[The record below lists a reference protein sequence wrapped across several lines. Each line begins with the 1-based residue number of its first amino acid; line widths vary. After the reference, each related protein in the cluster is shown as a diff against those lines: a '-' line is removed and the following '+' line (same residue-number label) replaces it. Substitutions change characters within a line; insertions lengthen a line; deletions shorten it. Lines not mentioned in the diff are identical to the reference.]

1 MKNEMNNADFLANV
15 PLFSLMKRNDLERIA
30 KSARRHSFGKGDII
44 IHEGDPDRRLFVILS
59 GRVEVIKNLGGKKET
74 RLGTFGPLSYF
85 GEMALID
92 DLVRSA
98 SVVAGEETQVLSL
111 NQLNLRREIENYPLI
126 SIELLQMLSR
136 RIRAIEKTLINA
148 LGTVLP
154 ICANC
159 KKIRDKNGLW
169 IPMEVYIS
177 DRSETE
183 FSHSICP
190 ECLEKLY
197 PDLDTS
203 DRTFRQ

>member
-1 MKNEMNNADFLANV
+1 MKRNMNNADFLANV
-15 PLFSLMKRNDLERIA
+15 PLFSLMKRDDMERIA
-30 KSARRHSFGKGDII
+30 QSARRHSFDKGDVI
-44 IHEGDPDRRLFVILS
+44 IHEGEQDNRLFVIIR
-59 GRVEVIKNLGGKKET
+59 GRVDVIKNLASKKET
-74 RLGTFGPLSYF
+74 LLGTFGPLSYF

-98 SVVAGEETQVLSL
+98 SVVATKETEVLSL

-136 RIRAIEKTLINA
+136 RIRAIEKTLISA

-159 KKIRDKNGLW
+159 KRIRDKNGLW
-169 IPMEVYIS
+169 VPMEVYIS

-190 ECLEKLY
+190 ECLKKLY

-203 DRTFRQ
+203 DRTIRQ

>member
-1 MKNEMNNADFLANV
+1 MNDADFLANV
-15 PLFSLMKRNDLERIA
+15 SLFSLMKRNDLERIA
-30 KSARRHSFGKGDII
+30 TLAQRHSFGKGDII
-44 IHEGDPDRRLFVILS
+44 IHEGDRDRRLFVIL
-59 GRVEVIKNLGGKKET
+59 GGKVEVIKNLGSKKET
-74 RLGTFGPLSYF
+74 CLGTFGPLSYF

-98 SVVAGEETQVLSL
+98 SVVAKEDTQILSL

-136 RIRAIEKTLINA
+136 RIRVIEKTLINT
-148 LGTVLP
+148 LGGILP

-159 KKIRDKNGLW
+159 KKIRDKNGSW

-190 ECLEKLY
+190 ECSEKLY
-197 PDLDTS
+197 PEFTKKCS
-203 DRTFRQ
+203 